1 MMKFSK
7 LAVLG
12 AVLTASATFAH
23 ATPLVSGSIGVID
36 FSDSWNGTSLTFT
49 SNGIAGAGTG
59 SLAGVSG
66 PTTLTSFA
74 FSSPDVEVFD
84 VTSGTGS
91 PVTFTITGPIYVT
104 LDNGTYLDISGTG
117 VLAEAGYTAT
127 NASFS
132 LDSTDVNGTS
142 GSSGSAVLGITAT
155 VAPEPNSLILL
166 GTGMLGAAGLFFRR
180 RLTA

>member
-1 MMKFSK
+1 
-7 LAVLG
+7 
-12 AVLTASATFAH
+12 
-23 ATPLVSGSIGVID
+23 
-36 FSDSWNGTSLTFT
+36 
-49 SNGIAGAGTG
+49 
-59 SLAGVSG
+59 
-66 PTTLTSFA
+66 LTSFA